1 MKKKCVKTNPRLV
14 KLINELRSAAQINEA
29 NVWREIAKRLD
40 SPVKNYAEVNL
51 SKINRY
57 ARDGET
63 ILVPGK
69 VLGAGILEQSV
80 SVAAISFSES
90 ATNKIKNAKGTCM
103 SIEELIENNPKGNR
117 VRILR

>member
-1 MKKKCVKTNPRLV
+1 MKKKGIKTNPRLV
-14 KLINELRSAAQINEA
+14 KLIGDLRSAARNNEA

-57 ARDGET
+57 AQDGET

-69 VLGAGILEQSV
+69 VLGSGILEQSV

-90 ATNKIKNAKGTCM
+90 ATNKIRNAEGTCM
-103 SIEELIENNPKGNR
+103 SIEELIESNPKGSQ